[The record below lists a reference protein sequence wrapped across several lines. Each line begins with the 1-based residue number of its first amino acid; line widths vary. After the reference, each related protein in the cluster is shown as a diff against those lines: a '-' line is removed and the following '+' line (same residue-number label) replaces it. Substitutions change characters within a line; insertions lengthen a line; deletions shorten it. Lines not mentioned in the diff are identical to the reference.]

1 MAADRDAG
9 DHLMA
14 DQSDVENALVSA
26 IATTLY
32 PNGQAVASV
41 IGSGVTVRVYRG
53 WPVSTALHAD
63 LTDGIINVSVF
74 PSGEARATTR
84 YPTSWTVT
92 TATKPTLTVSMAGNA
107 ITFAGTTAAGQM
119 AGISVDGATYVYL
132 VQSGDTT
139 AFVAAALAAQLI
151 AAGLLVQ
158 VSDATV
164 TIPSAARLFAR
175 VEQAQN
181 AYQETRRQ
189 KQSFRISCWCPA
201 PLLRDQ
207 VASTIDAAI
216 ASTPFLSLADGTSA
230 RITLAGGATIDQSE
244 NATLYRRD
252 LIYAADYATT
262 LTAAQP
268 AMVFGTGTLSS
279 PAGTLSPLLG

>member
-1 MAADRDAG
+1 
-9 DHLMA
+9 MA
-14 DQSDVENALVSA
+14 DQSDVENALVAA
-26 IATTLY
+26 ITSTIY
-32 PNGQAVASV
+32 PNGSSAAS
-41 IGSGVTVRVYRG
+41 IIQCAGFAITVRIYRG
-53 WPVSTALHAD
+53 WPVSATLHAD
-63 LTDGIINVSVF
+63 LGNGVANVSVF
-74 PSGEARATTR
+74 PSGEPRATTR
-84 YPTSWTVT
+84 YPTNWNVT
-92 TATKPTLTVSMAGNA
+92 TASTPTLSVSVVANA
-107 ITFAGTTAAGQM
+107 VTFSGSTAAGQM
-119 AGISVDGATYVYL
+119 AGLAVNGSTYVYL
-132 VQSGDTT
+132 VQAGDTT
-139 AFVAAALAAQLI
+139 ALVAAALAAQLI
-151 AAGLLVQ
+151 AVGLLVQ
-158 VSDATV
+158 ISGATV
-164 TIPSAARLFAR
+164 TIPSASKLFAR
-175 VEQAQN
+175 VEQAQS

-189 KQSFRISCWCPA
+189 RQSFRVSCWCPA

-207 VASTIDAAI
+207 VASTIDAAV